1 MEKATVVQGTIHV
14 MGSWAKCP
22 EKQGREAM
30 MEQEAEKGI
39 FKQGSNV
46 DTLDDGGPPCY
57 RDRVTV
63 SGKRSDT

>member
-1 MEKATVVQGTIHV
+1 

-39 FKQGSNV
+39 FKQGSIV